1 MRLGVAAALAAV
13 ALLGA
18 ACDKLLPAKSPFQ
31 GIDITG
37 SAVGGELRLTGHD
50 GKPRALADF
59 RGKVVLVIFGYT
71 NCPDICPTSLAAG
84 AEALRQL
91 GDEARQVQVV
101 FVTVD
106 PKRDTAEVLSQYVT
120 AFDPTF
126 VGLTGDAGAVE
137 KVTKDFKVYASARE
151 GRTPGQYTVDHSGQ
165 MFALDRQGK
174 PRLMFAPNVAPQAMA
189 ADLRI
194 LLRS

>member
-1 MRLGVAAALAAV
+1 MRRAAAAVLATV
-13 ALLGA
+13 ALLATG
-18 ACDKLLPAKSPFQ
+18 CDKLLPAKSPFQ

-37 SAVGGELRLTGHD
+37 SEVGGELRLTGHD
-50 GKPRALADF
+50 GRPRSLADF
-59 RGKVVLVIFGYT
+59 RGKVALVIFGYT
-71 NCPDICPTSLAAG
+71 SCPDICPTSLAAA

-91 GDEARQVQVV
+91 GDEARQVQVL

-106 PKRDTAEVLSQYVT
+106 PKRDTTEVLSQYVT
-120 AFDPTF
+120 AFDATF
-126 VGLTGDAGAVE
+126 IGLTGDAAAVE
-137 KVTKDFKVYASARE
+137 KATKDFKVYASARE

-174 PRLMFAPNVAPQAMA
+174 PRLVFAPNATPQAMA